1 MASRHWKDQREKQ
14 AFLQQLREF
23 RDETLLS
30 QDLDPA
36 RESFDDAMEGS
47 WLDHEEWDDFDD
59 LDELYYGAD
68 HGDDDWEPRESIF
81 DCRRDWDEDEPLRD
95 LVRPGFHVRRD
106 GQTWLVLEN
115 GRWANLL
122 TGQVVAG
129 SGWVDEGSIV
139 FGGK

>member
-1 MASRHWKDQREKQ
+1 MTSRHRKDQREKQ

-36 RESFDDAMEGS
+36 HESFDER
-47 WLDHEEWDDFDD
+47 LDNAWVDGDGAWDDLEDLCYDD
-59 LDELYYGAD
+59 D

-81 DCRRDWDEDEPLRD
+81 DLRRDWDDEPLRD

-106 GQTWLVLEN
+106 GQTWLVLET

-122 TGQVVAG
+122 TGQVV
-129 SGWVDEGSIV
+129 SGQGWIDSESIV
-139 FGGK
+139 FGDK

>member
-1 MASRHWKDQREKQ
+1 MTSRHWKDQREKQ

-23 RDETLLS
+23 RNQTLLS

-36 RESFDDAMEGS
+36 RESFEDAIDGCLAMEAC
-47 WLDHEEWDDFDD
+47 LDDDDDWDD
-59 LDELYYGAD
+59 LYYSDAD
-68 HGDDDWEPRESIF
+68 DGWEPRESIF

-106 GQTWLVLEN
+106 GQTWLVLET

-122 TGQVVAG
+122 TGQVV
-129 SGWVDEGSIV
+129 SGQGWMPKESIV
-139 FGGK
+139 FGV

>member
-1 MASRHWKDQREKQ
+1 MTSRDWKDRREKQ

-36 RESFDDAMEGS
+36 HESFDER
-47 WLDHEEWDDFDD
+47 LDSAWIDDDGAWDDLIDD
-59 LDELYYGAD
+59 DYP
-68 HGDDDWEPRESIF
+68 DDDWEPRESIF
-81 DCRRDWDEDEPLRD
+81 DCRRDWDDDEPLRD
-95 LVRPGFHVRRD
+95 PVRPGYHVRRD

-122 TGQVVAG
+122 TGQVVVG
-129 SGWVDEGSIV
+129 QGWMPKESIV
-139 FGGK
+139 FGDD